1 MHQSLRPTGWRWSE
15 FSPLSRP
22 TVWNSGLPDLP
33 ALGLRVQLRT
43 NPALIVGVR
52 SNKRLGML
60 IVSSPEAHFPTAKT
74 DHYAMPFPTPSGT
87 NTAWLLLNTDSWDWA
102 KVLFHLLH
110 CSLPS
115 CLSRLSPLSQK
126 HSLISTV
133 SAHYNNSTPH
143 KISPQRKLLTQ
154 HKKDW
159 RQITEGSFHLQSIL
173 SGREWLEVFKTREYW
188 GSQSCWAV

>member
-1 MHQSLRPTGWRWSE
+1 MHQSLGPTGWRWSE
-15 FSPLSRP
+15 FSPVLRP
-22 TVWNSGLPDLP
+22 TVWTSGLPGLP
-33 ALGLRVQLRT
+33 ALGMSVQLRT

-60 IVSSPEAHFPTAKT
+60 IVSSHEAHFPTAKI
-74 DHYAMPFPTPSGT
+74 DHYSMPFPTPSGT

-102 KVLFHLLH
+102 KVLFHPLH

-115 CLSRLSPLSQK
+115 CLSCLSPLAQK

-133 SAHYNNSTPH
+133 SARYNNGAPH

-173 SGREWLEVFKTREYW
+173 SGREWLEVFKTRDYW
-188 GSQSCWAV
+188 GS